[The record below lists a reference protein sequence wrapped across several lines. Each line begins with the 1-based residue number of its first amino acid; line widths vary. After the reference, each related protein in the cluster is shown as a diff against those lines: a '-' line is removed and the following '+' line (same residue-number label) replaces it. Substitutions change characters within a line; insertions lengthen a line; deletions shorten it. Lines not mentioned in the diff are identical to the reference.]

1 MQGVTHCFLSSQYHD
16 KVRAQGPFKHP
27 HRPVIELAQT
37 ITDVC
42 NFEKIK
48 RVASL
53 ATTGLTSLASARRW
67 LGRRLGP
74 VTATAVQWGEAGT
87 AGVVA
92 GIGTM
97 AVTSATATVTAASL
111 ARQGTGLGTF
121 LSSHATAP
129 PAIADRLPV
138 RSAHTSAS
146 AVPLLPL
153 LTAATMSIKLRWS
166 GGSSKDLHTIRT
178 TAAHT
183 EDGRPA
189 GRAQDRRQNAA
200 SVGSHQR
207 SVRFILEDLW
217 AAETA
222 PRHPPVGQSLSPV
235 AAAVQRQQVRSL
247 AHSMWPQDE
256 APAPVLPAR
265 SRALARAERHRP
277 CKEARLGPGGASPP
291 SIGPSLGL

>member
-166 GGSSKDLHTIRT
+166 GGGRKDLHTIRT
-178 TAAHT
+178 T
-183 EDGRPA
+183 G
-189 GRAQDRRQNAA
+189 AQDRRQNAA
-200 SVGSHQR
+200 SSAGSPQR
-207 SVRFILEDLW
+207 SARSDLLLKEDHR

-222 PRHPPVGQSLSPV
+222 PRHPSLSPV
-235 AAAVQRQQVRSL
+235 AAAVQRQQIRSL
-247 AHSMWPQDE
+247 VHSMWPQDE
-256 APAPVLPAR
+256 APAPVLPTR
-265 SRALARAERHRP
+265 SRALARVERHRP
-277 CKEARLGPGGASPP
+277 C
-291 SIGPSLGL
+291 